1 MEFDPNLGRRWWF
14 WAIAAVLAT
23 CQGIRGALLQRDLVG
38 QLNTKRGAN
47 GPLSRP
53 AMILAYQVPDV
64 ILNVACTIAGFV
76 ALAVISRIMSS
87 VADPSQIGLGAGVFL
102 SALLFVV
109 VSGIAGVLPLVLWR
123 GTYPGAKS

>member
-1 MEFDPNLGRRWWF
+1 MDFDPNLVCRWWF
-14 WAIAAVLAT
+14 WVLASAMAV

-38 QLNTKRGAN
+38 QLNERRRTNERV
-47 GPLSRP
+47 SR
-53 AMILAYQVPDV
+53 ADLVLAYQLPDV
-64 ILNVACTIAGFV
+64 ILNVACTISGFL
-76 ALAVISRIMSS
+76 ALAVTSKILSS
-87 VADPSQIGLGAGVFL
+87 VSDLSQMGLGTGLFL